1 MGSNTSNQ
9 SLSFIHLSP
18 FSPCSLANDLM
29 YSQCFSYH
37 LHTNYLKICI
47 CPTDTH
53 IHMLDISSYKLHH
66 TNIAPLPEFTLSVD
80 GITKT
85 YGNYL
90 LYSLVS
96 WQFIFCEYFFKC
108 PFTPFTSMPLTSHHY
123 SVASEWF
130 SLLPDLSF
138 SNSFFSLFSKSD
150 YIAPC
155 NLGDGGSSLA
165 QKAMTWYYLPFST
178 LPSSLLPILPSILP
192 SIFIDLLCA
201 DHYLRH

>member
-1 MGSNTSNQ
+1 
-9 SLSFIHLSP
+9 
-18 FSPCSLANDLM
+18 M